1 MKTNI
6 AVRVKSYYESKDFLD
21 MYKDQLYEQYH
32 YNKGDIISRIFDLF
46 MIQNYETESKL
57 ENFKPITIEQ
67 AKQIYQLIY
76 DNLELFTD
84 TFKSYYV
91 GYTSLESVSFG
102 EQEEELDNVY
112 NHMTKKKYTI
122 KYLKRIFGEEGF
134 YVSKNSNYAY
144 YDLSSHGLHID
155 LLNNHESIIL
165 LDNFLLTI

>member
-6 AVRVKSYYESKDFLD
+6 AASLKNYYESKDFIEL
-21 MYKDQLYEQYH
+21 YKYQLFEQYH
-32 YNKGDIISRIFDLF
+32 YNKSDIISRIFDLF

-76 DNLELFTD
+76 DNVELFTD

-102 EQEEELDNVY
+102 EQEEQLEGIY
-112 NHMTKKKYTI
+112 NHRTKKDYTL
-122 KYLKRIFGEEGF
+122 KYLRYIFDKESF
-134 YVSKNSNYAY
+134 YVSKDSNYAY
-144 YDLSSHGLHID
+144 YDLTSYGVHID

>member
-6 AVRVKSYYESKDFLD
+6 AVRVKSYYESEYFIEL
-21 MYKDQLYEQYH
+21 YKEVLFEQYH
-32 YNKGDIISRIFDLF
+32 NNKADIISQIFDLF
-46 MIQNYETESKL
+46 MVQNYETESKL
-57 ENFKPITIEQ
+57 ENFKPITVDQ

-84 TFKSYYV
+84 TFRSYFV
-91 GYTSLESVSFG
+91 GCTSLESVSFG

-122 KYLKRIFGEEGF
+122 KYLRRIFGEEGF
-134 YVSKNSNYAY
+134 YVSENSNYAY
-144 YDLSSHGLHID
+144 YDLSSHGVHID